1 MYHNFNYEGWVSKPK
16 ISDYNN
22 TKVNRQFRKRI
33 RAA

>member
-22 TKVNRQFRKRI
+22 TKVNRYPKRI